1 MTRGRGHVADR
12 IIADDREPTPSES
25 AHLDTCPEC
34 FGAVRR
40 RRPFDLRLAD
50 AARDLVTEPLPR
62 EVLLVDAPPSGSRGW
77 WGPAAIL
84 ASFLLVVAVGVGG
97 FVAWQTAPGGDN
109 VIGADPAEPEPP
121 DDVPR
126 GEQHVVDVPGDDV
139 AFTEVEGGVMIVT
152 RLSSPEPLILTKVP
166 IPVGGSAAYAMVCPW
181 SDDISMG
188 IVYGALEPGQ
198 GEPTFVGPPESS
210 GYASSDGLFLY
221 AFNPF
226 DAEKQEVLVVNAD
239 GTGFGWG
246 EGTFS
251 TLNNERAG
259 TLGSVV
265 TCADWTR
272 VKP

>member
-1 MTRGRGHVADR
+1 MTRLRGHVADR
-12 IIADDREPTPSES
+12 IIAEDRDPTPAET

-50 AARDLVTEPLPR
+50 AARDLVTDPLPR
-62 EVLLVDAPPSGSRGW
+62 EVLLVDAPPTGSRRW

-84 ASFLLVVAVGVGG
+84 GSFLLVVAVGVGG
-97 FVAWQTAPGGDN
+97 FVAWQTAPGGRS
-109 VIGADPAEPEPP
+109 VIGADTAEPEPP
-121 DDVPR
+121 NDVLA
-126 GEQHVVDVPGDDV
+126 GEEHVVEVPGDDM
-139 AFTEVEGGVMIVT
+139 AFMAVEGGVMIVT
-152 RLSSPEPLILTKVP
+152 RLSSPEPQVLTKVP
-166 IPVGGSAAYAMVCPW
+166 IPVGGSAGYAMVCPW

-188 IVYGALEPGQ
+188 FVYGVLEPGEGQ
-198 GEPTFVGPPESS
+198 PTFLGPESA

-226 DAEKQEVLVVNAD
+226 DAEGQDLSVVRAD

-251 TLNNERAG
+251 TLNKERGANLAPG
-259 TLGSVV
+259 MS
-265 TCADWTR
+265 CADWTR
-272 VKP
+272 VRP